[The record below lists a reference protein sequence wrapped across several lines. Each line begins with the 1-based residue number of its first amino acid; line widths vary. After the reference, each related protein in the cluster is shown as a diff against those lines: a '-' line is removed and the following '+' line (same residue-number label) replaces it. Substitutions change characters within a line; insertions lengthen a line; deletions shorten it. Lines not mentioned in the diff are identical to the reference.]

1 MLLWCVDS
9 LFLYPY
15 YYLFYKHTYS
25 TIMTS
30 YTKAITD
37 YDMINCPIDIGY
49 VSVLMVLFIWWVK
62 KNMRHD
68 S

>member
-1 MLLWCVDS
+1 
-9 LFLYPY
+9 
-15 YYLFYKHTYS
+15 
-25 TIMTS
+25 MTS